1 MTGFIAVHVGAG
13 SHSEYLT
20 PSYQKTC
27 KEACNAALVL
37 LREGCNSTQAI
48 AAAVSVLEDCPLT
61 NAGIG
66 SNLTLKRTIECDAG
80 IMEGSGLNFGS
91 VGALC
96 NIKNPVQVAKRI
108 LDDQNK
114 GLSCGRVPPC
124 TLVGTGAFDW
134 ATSNGFKYF
143 SQSELVTKSAERQY
157 SKSIDLVMQK
167 EASEAKNIT
176 NKARVMSRS
185 TQRQNIDF
193 VIQEEASET
202 KNNARTINDNARLDT
217 VGAVCVDSSGTVSAA
232 VSSGGLLLKFP
243 GRIGQAAV
251 FGSGCW
257 AQNSSDRD
265 KPSIACS
272 VSGVGEYLMKTLF
285 ARECYQAMYDKHDVI
300 SALPDVFKERFLE
313 SPYLKNAPSKL
324 AGVLTVKHY
333 ASDNVCEL
341 AWAHNTR
348 TMILGF
354 GSTSK
359 EKTVSIVSQQPQ
371 GSKVGSSIV
380 GGEKCFRLKKCR

>member
-1 MTGFIAVHVGAG
+1 MHVGAG

-27 KEACNAALVL
+27 KEACKAALL
-37 LREGCNSTQAI
+37 LLQEGCNSTQAI
-48 AAAVSVLEDCPLT
+48 TAAVSVLEDCPLT

-66 SNLTLKRTIECDAG
+66 SNLTMKRTIECDAG

-96 NIKNPVQVAKRI
+96 NIKNPVQVARKI
-108 LDDQNK
+108 LEEQNK

-124 TLVGTGAFDW
+124 TLVGAGAFDW
-134 ATSNGFKYF
+134 AASNGFQYL
-143 SQSELVTKSAERQY
+143 SDSELVTRSAERQY
-157 SKSIDLVMQK
+157 TKNLELVTQEAKNELSEAKDIARSAERHYLDLVRQK
-167 EASEAKNIT
+167 EAST
-176 NKARVMSRS
+176 NNNTK
-185 TQRQNIDF
+185 QIDG
-193 VIQEEASET
+193 
-202 KNNARTINDNARLDT
+202 NARLDT

-232 VSSGGLLLKFP
+232 VSSGGLLLKVP

-257 AQNSSDRD
+257 AQNSSEKDR
-265 KPSIACS
+265 PSIACS
-272 VSGVGEYLMKTLF
+272 VSGVGEYLMKTMF
-285 ARECYQAMYDKHDVI
+285 ARECYQVVYDRHDSI

-313 SPYLKNAPSKL
+313 SPCLRNAPSKL

-333 ASDNVCEL
+333 ASDNLCEL

-348 TMILGF
+348 SMIMGY

-359 EKTVSIVSQQPQ
+359 GKTVSIVSRQPEC
-371 GSKVGSSIV
+371 STVGSQIV
-380 GGEKCFRLKKCR
+380 GGDKCFRLKKCR